1 MVKRYFGSRGLQN
14 TIRKVKTE
22 FPECKIAYKEED
34 NIKTVSFKLE
44 PEERK
49 KYKLSD
55 GFRTYH
61 FRNDH
66 LILSNG
72 YLDPFKYD
80 RLDMVIEKAELEF
93 DVEKT
98 ADSVTK
104 IRTALAACQNFYN
117 SAVITLGNKVG
128 YECDIKFILNDIERV
143 YHMNM
148 KSADVHLEKLE
159 PDIEITGAVDTPL
172 KRLKPE
178 VVFKVLKTTH
188 PGLLT
193 RATEYISGIREDKG
207 GWTSAEDA
215 YTKDWKKKTY
225 EAFGLKPLD
234 VLIDVADSRL
244 VGRFTKNPMRHL
256 ILIDGSE
263 YAYTEFPLEAI
274 PYEEYTAERN
284 AILAGYK
291 KDVMYVCKETG
302 VIPQN
307 AIEMMNTYK
316 GNPGPVILSDA
327 DEAIRAIRIEKL
339 TDPLIDIVKKLNR
352 SMKLYDHKPS
362 FTITLR
368 KQRDACEIRRIDINE
383 NGFVSRVDI
392 NMASASVSEP
402 YTIYAGAR
410 KEIEKK
416 TKYMIAF
423 LEALDKELKRSK
435 QDPEHFGYVYAA
447 RMKKEG
453 FKKKEFRNV
462 GNKYVIV
469 FEFPKSSHILWM
481 DPYTYEIGVDNEDFI
496 TKNHE
501 LIEYI
506 NQATD
511 IFNQI
516 SELYEQAE

>member
-14 TIRKVKTE
+14 TVRKVKTE
-22 FPECKIAYKEED
+22 FPECKISYKEED
-34 NIKTVSFKLE
+34 NIKTVSFKFD

-80 RLDMVIEKAELEF
+80 RLDMTIEKAELDF
-93 DVEKT
+93 DVEKA

-104 IRTALAACQNFYN
+104 IRAALAACQEFHD
-117 SAVITLGNKVG
+117 SAVIMLGNKSG
-128 YECDIKFILNDIERV
+128 YECDIKFVLNDIERV

-148 KSADVHLEKLE
+148 KSEDVHLEKLDPE
-159 PDIEITGAVDTPL
+159 TEINGGVNTPL

-178 VVFKVLKTTH
+178 VVFKILKTTH

-193 RATEYISGIREDKG
+193 KATEYISGIREDKA

-215 YTKDWKKKTY
+215 YVKAWKKQTY
-225 EAFGLKPLD
+225 ESFGLKPLD
-234 VLIDVADSRL
+234 VLIDIPDSRL
-244 VGRFTKNPMRHL
+244 VGKFVKFPMRHL

-274 PYEEYTAERN
+274 PFEEYAEERN
-284 AILAGYK
+284 VILTGYK

-316 GNPGPVILSDA
+316 GNAGPVVLMDA
-327 DEAIRAIRIEKL
+327 DEAIRNIRLEKL
-339 TDPLIDIVKKLNR
+339 TDPLVDIVKKLNR

-368 KQRDACEIRRIDINE
+368 KQREACEVRRIDINE
-383 NGFVSRVDI
+383 NGFIARIDI
-392 NMASASVSEP
+392 NMVSASVSEP
-402 YTIYAGAR
+402 YTMYAGKK
-410 KEIEKK
+410 KEVEKK
-416 TKYMIAF
+416 TKYMTAF
-423 LEALDKELKRSK
+423 LEALDKELNRARHE
-435 QDPEHFGYVYAA
+435 PEYFGYIYAA
-447 RMKKEG
+447 KMKMGG
-453 FKKKEFRNV
+453 FKRKGFIDSE
-462 GNKYVIV
+462 NKYLIE
-469 FEFPKSSHILWM
+469 FEFPDSNQTLWM
-481 DPYTYEIGVDNEDFI
+481 SPYDYEIGINNESYVLQRP
-496 TKNHE
+496 E
-501 LIEYI
+501 LIELI
-506 NQATD
+506 NVATE
-511 IFNQI
+511 IFNQLGT
-516 SELYEQAE
+516 LYDS